1 MSHEIKTT
9 EALVLAAREAGD
21 GTQILTLLTADLGL
35 IFARAQGLRELK
47 SKLRYGL
54 QLFSLANVSLVRGQE
69 TWRVTNSEPQTS
81 LIPEDP
87 TKLVLIARIAS
98 LLNRLVRGEETHPEL
113 FAEYKNGLV
122 FISQTALDS
131 SQLRVYELIL
141 VLRLLHRLG
150 YIEKKPELLTLLDFA
165 DWSEVYLEQPRLIQ
179 EMIVEMINQA
189 LHHSHL

>member
-54 QLFSLANVSLVRGQE
+54 QLFDLANVSLVRGQE
-69 TWRVTNSEPQTS
+69 TWRVTNSEPRHS
-81 LIPEDP
+81 LAPEDP
-87 TKLVLIARIAS
+87 VKLVLITRVAG
-98 LLNRLVRGEETHPEL
+98 LLNRLVRGEEKHPEL
-113 FAEYKNGLV
+113 FDEYKNGLV
-122 FISQTALDS
+122 FISQTVLDS
-131 SQLRVYELIL
+131 SQIRVYELIL

-150 YIEKKPELLTLLDFA
+150 YIEKRQELSPLLDFA
-165 DWSEVYLEQPRLIQ
+165 DWSESDLDQSRSVQGL
-179 EMIVEMINQA
+179 IVEMINQA